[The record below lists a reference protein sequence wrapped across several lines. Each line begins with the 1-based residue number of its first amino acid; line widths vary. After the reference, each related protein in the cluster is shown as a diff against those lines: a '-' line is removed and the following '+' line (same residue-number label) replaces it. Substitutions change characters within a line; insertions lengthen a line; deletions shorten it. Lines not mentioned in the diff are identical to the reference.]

1 MVVDASARDAV
12 LRPTGFVL
20 LRSRWWLPEFPGVRG
35 IAPVCLSIVCSGIRK
50 RLSASLPPSP
60 GDRPTCRWLGKNS
73 TQNKLGRQLGEIQIR
88 MRLRVS
94 GDKREIRQSY
104 LPTLVPRLVSPLVEH
119 GTEGVQEVIELMDQ
133 YYLSKEEWDAIVE
146 MGIGEGM
153 SVEQVLKSIPTAT
166 KSAFT
171 RKCVFLSLSLTSTT
185 RVP

>member
-1 MVVDASARDAV
+1 
-12 LRPTGFVL
+12 
-20 LRSRWWLPEFPGVRG
+20 
-35 IAPVCLSIVCSGIRK
+35 
-50 RLSASLPPSP
+50 
-60 GDRPTCRWLGKNS
+60 
-73 TQNKLGRQLGEIQIR
+73 

-104 LPTLVPRLVSPLVEH
+104 LPTLFPRLVSPLVEH
-119 GTEGVQEVIELMDQ
+119 GTEGVQEVIDLMDQ

-171 RKCVFLSLSLTSTT
+171 RKCVLRVIVAPLRHRLPEEVDSIADAVVRIVDAQIQLVRPSDPVLQAGGWTRQGEKDCSTRRSARSRGGFRKFLRLSRLL
-185 RVP
+185 